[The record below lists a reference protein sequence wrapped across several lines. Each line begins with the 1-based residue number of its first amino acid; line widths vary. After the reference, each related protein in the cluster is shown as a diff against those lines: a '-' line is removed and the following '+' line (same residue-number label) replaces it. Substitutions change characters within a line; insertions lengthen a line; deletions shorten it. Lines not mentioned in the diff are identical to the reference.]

1 MDLKAKGI
9 EFKDNA
15 DVAWADTAL
24 NVAQTLGQWLLMSFS
39 FQNIEYR
46 ACNVKEIVAMTA
58 KY

>member
-39 FQNIEYR
+39 FQNIEYF
-46 ACNVKEIVAMTA
+46 A
-58 KY
+58 KYIAKY